1 MRCCYELMQLSL
13 ISSRNDSWCLGMK
26 NIRDPELIKFEELLP
41 FYVTK
46 SLCKAEMGLCAQYIR
61 QNTDAFKSYVFLKRV
76 KDLIAG
82 IKTKHHLNDGLL
94 RLQDGLTQTKNK
106 SDKLSI

>member
-1 MRCCYELMQLSL
+1 MRCCYELMQPSL

-26 NIRDPELIKFEELLP
+26 NIRDPELIKFEEILP

-46 SLCKAEMGLCAQYIR
+46 KLSEDDMEFCVKYIR
-61 QNTDAFKSYVFLKRV
+61 QNIELNESVVFLQKV
-76 KDLIAG
+76 KCLVAG

-94 RLQDGLTQTKNK
+94 RLQVGLAQTKNK